1 MRRDGNMKLLARWF
15 TVTVMVASLLIPA
28 GSAMAIEWPAG
39 GVRVALD
46 ARRVAGPDRY
56 GTSVA
61 IAREGFP
68 GWTDVAHVVIA
79 SGETRALPDA
89 VAAGGLVWAYD
100 APLLLVRGTNVPPA
114 VRTALQEIRSANA
127 TLTVTIVG
135 GTAAVSQACAN
146 EIGAIVGHDAV
157 ERPFNGGDRYTT
169 AAGVAALMRRAAAET
184 TRDMAPVALVA
195 NGTSSFGFYDALALS
210 AVSARIGAPVLFV
223 TKTTVPAA
231 TRSMLTSL
239 APSEVVVAGSQA
251 AVSADVYNAVHGT
264 VRPAGADRYATAAEV
279 ARLSRARGWLESNSV
294 GIAAS
299 VIDAVCGAGVAG
311 RAGSAV
317 LFSEPWRL
325 SSSPAHFLSEVGSV
339 VTSATVYGS
348 AAAVS
353 DSAFAQITGAPAT
366 PVLLAPASGN
376 YVAKYA
382 NVRVQTGVNTTQVD
396 LYAGES
402 LVGTASV
409 NSYGIVDFG
418 KQQMPS
424 SGITFR
430 VVASNPD
437 DKTTTRTATYRRL
450 SYPAATSIVIDK
462 SDFRLYWVK
471 DDVLVK
477 TYPIA
482 IGRVGM
488 ETPVATW
495 KILAKYKT
503 DPSSVYGPRKMRL
516 FRKTGT
522 GSSVK
527 YVYTAYA
534 VHGTNEPWVIGTKAS
549 HGCIRMYNAEVTE
562 LWPQVPL
569 GTLVQ
574 TRE

>member
-1 MRRDGNMKLLARWF
+1 MKVLARWCAF
-15 TVTVMVASLLIPA
+15 VVVLASLALPA
-28 GSAMAIEWPAG
+28 TPAMAVEWPAG

-46 ARRVAGPDRY
+46 ARRLSGPDRY

-61 IAREGFP
+61 IARDGFP
-68 GWTDVAHVVIA
+68 GWAGVTHVVIA

-100 APLLLVRGTNVPPA
+100 APLLLVRGTTVPSV
-114 VRTALQEIRSANA
+114 VRAALQEIRSANA
-127 TLTVTIVG
+127 SVTVTIVG

-146 EIGAIVGHDAV
+146 EIRAIVGQDAV
-157 ERPFNGGDRYTT
+157 LRPFNGGDRYTT
-169 AAGVAALMRRAAAET
+169 AAGVAALMRTAALET
-184 TRDMAPVALVA
+184 SRDMAPVALVA
-195 NGTSSFGFYDALALS
+195 NGTNSFGFYDALALS

-223 TKTTVPAA
+223 TKTSVPAS
-231 TRSMLTSL
+231 TRSMLNSL
-239 APSEVVVAGSQA
+239 APADVVVAGSTA
-251 AVSADVYNAVHGT
+251 AVNASVYSAVHGT
-264 VRPAGADRYATAAEV
+264 VRPQGVDRYATAVEV
-279 ARLSRARGWLESNSV
+279 ARLARTRGWLDSDTV
-294 GIAAS
+294 GIAGS

-317 LFSEPWRL
+317 LFSESWRL
-325 SSSPAHFLSEVGSV
+325 SGVPARYLADSASV
-339 VTSATVYGS
+339 VTSATVYGGPPV
-348 AAAVS
+348 VS
-353 DSAFAQITGAPAT
+353 DTTFAQIEGAPAIPT
-366 PVLLAPASGN
+366 LLAPAGGN

-382 NVRVQTGVNTTQVD
+382 NVKVQTGVNTTQVD

-409 NSYGIVDFG
+409 SSFGTVDFG
-418 KQQMPS
+418 KRAMPA

-437 DKTTTRTATYRRL
+437 GKSSTKTSTYKQL
-450 SYPAATSIVIDK
+450 SYPASTSIVIDK

-471 DDVLVK
+471 NDVLVK
-477 TYPIA
+477 AYPIA

-503 DPSSVYGPRKMRL
+503 DPASVYGPRKMRM

-522 GSSVK
+522 GSSTK

-534 VHGTNEPWVIGTKAS
+534 IHGTNQEWVIGTKAS
-549 HGCIRMYNAEVTE
+549 HGCIRMYNADVTE

-569 GTLVQ
+569 GTVVQ
-574 TRE
+574 TRQ

>member
-1 MRRDGNMKLLARWF
+1 MRRDGNMKVLARWF
-15 TVTVMVASLLIPA
+15 VFVIMLASLVIPA
-28 GSAMAIEWPAG
+28 PAMAVEWPAG

-46 ARRVAGPDRY
+46 ARRISGSDRY

-68 GWTDVAHVVIA
+68 GWAGVSHVVIA

-100 APLLLVRGTNVPPA
+100 APLLLVRGTGVPQA
-114 VRTALQEIRSANA
+114 VRVALQEIRSANS
-127 TLTVTIVG
+127 TVTVTIVG

-146 EIGAIVGHDAV
+146 EIGVIMGQDSVV
-157 ERPFNGGDRYTT
+157 RPFSGGDRYTT
-169 AAGVAALMRRAAAET
+169 AAGVAALMRAAAAET
-184 TRDMAPVALVA
+184 SRDMAPVALVA
-195 NGTSSFGFYDALALS
+195 NGTNAFGFYDALALS

-223 TKTTVPAA
+223 TKTTVPTA

-239 APSEVVVAGSQA
+239 APADVVVAGSAA
-251 AVSADVYNAVHGT
+251 AVNADVYSAVHGT
-264 VRPAGADRYATAAEV
+264 VRPAGADRYGTAVEV
-279 ARLSRARGWLESNSV
+279 ARLARSRGWLDSATIGV
-294 GIAAS
+294 AGS

-317 LFSEPWRL
+317 LFSEAWRL
-325 SSSPAHFLSEVGSV
+325 SGSPARYLAGMGSA
-339 VTSATVYGS
+339 VTSATVYGG
-348 AAAVS
+348 APAVS
-353 DSAFAQITGAPAT
+353 EAVFAQIGGAPAT

-382 NVRVQTGVNTTQVD
+382 NVKVQTGVNTTQVD

-409 NSYGIVDFG
+409 NSFGVVDFG
-418 KQQMPS
+418 KRAMPAT
-424 SGITFR
+424 GITFK

-437 DKTTTRTATYRRL
+437 GKSAARTATYKRL
-450 SYPAATSIVIDK
+450 SYPASTSIVIDK
-462 SDFRLYWVK
+462 SDFKLYWVK
-471 DDVLVK
+471 GDVLIK
-477 TYPIA
+477 AYPIA

-495 KILAKYKT
+495 KILAKYQT
-503 DPSSVYGPRKMRL
+503 DPSGVYGPRKMRL

-522 GSSVK
+522 GTSTK
-527 YVYTAYA
+527 YVYTAYGI
-534 VHGTNEPWVIGTKAS
+534 HGTNEPWVIGTKAS
-549 HGCIRMYNAEVTE
+549 HGCIRMYNADVTE

-569 GTLVQ
+569 GTVVQ